1 MTKQNLAITIRSLNT
16 NTPSFQRLREFYD
29 ISYINKTGKRLSESE
44 VIDALRCADVAIAG
58 TESYSKNVI
67 ISSGNLKAISR
78 VGVGLDS
85 IDLEC
90 ASKHNIKVY
99 NTPNAPTVAVAEHTV
114 ALLLAVCKN
123 IVYYNK
129 SADSLNG
136 KAIAGMLLN
145 GKKVGVIGLG
155 RIGFKVATYLCA
167 LGCNIGFYDPYLQD
181 KEIPE
186 DWTRYSTIGE
196 LLGVSDI
203 VTLHM
208 PPASDGK
215 PIINYETVKQFKKG
229 AVLINTARS
238 ALIDERVLLD
248 AVSDGTLAGAGLD
261 VYDTLIENEGINYP
275 QIVLTPHVAS
285 NTEES
290 RRDMESEAIENL
302 IAGFQKGYW

>member
-1 MTKQNLAITIRSLNT
+1 MKPKVAITIRSFDT
-16 NTPSFQRLREFYD
+16 NTDKYQALKDNFE
-29 ISYINKTGKRLSESE
+29 IVYINNSGHRLSEDEIISA
-44 VIDALRCADVAIAG
+44 IKLADAVIAG
-58 TESYSKNVI
+58 TEKYSEKVI
-67 ISSGNLKAISR
+67 QSSDTLKAISR

-123 IVYYNK
+123 LVYYNK
-129 SADSLNG
+129 NADALNG
-136 KAIAGMLLN
+136 KAITGMLLN

-155 RIGFKVATYLCA
+155 RIGFRVATYLCA
-167 LGCNIGFYDPYLQD
+167 LGCNIGFYDPYIQG
-181 KEIPE
+181 KVIPDE
-186 DWTRYSTIGE
+186 WTRYSTIGE
-196 LLGVSDI
+196 LLEASDI

-215 PIINYETVKQFKKG
+215 PIINSETIKQFKRG

-238 ALIDERVLLD
+238 ALIDEKVLLD
-248 AVSDGTLAGAGLD
+248 AVSDGTLIGVGLD
-261 VYDTLIENEGINYP
+261 VYDTLIENESRKYP
-275 QIVLTPHVAS
+275 PIVLTPHVAS

-302 IAGFQKGYW
+302 IAGFQNGYR

>member
-1 MTKQNLAITIRSLNT
+1 MTKQKIAITIRSINT
-16 NTPSFQRLREFYD
+16 NSPSFQLLREYFD
-29 ISYINKTGKRLSESE
+29 ISYINTTGKRLSEPE
-44 VIDALRCADVAIAG
+44 VIDALHGADVAIAG

-67 ISSGNLKAISR
+67 QSSLNLKAISR

-90 ASKHNIKVY
+90 ASEHNIKVY

-114 ALLLAVCKN
+114 ALLLDVCKN

-129 SADSLNG
+129 NSDALAG
-136 KAIAGMLLN
+136 KAIAGILLN

-155 RIGFKVATYLCA
+155 RIGFKVAIYLCA
-167 LGCNIGFYDPYLQD
+167 LGCNIGFYDPYLQGKVIP
-181 KEIPE
+181 KE
-186 DWTRYSTIGE
+186 WVRYSTIGE
-196 LLGVSDI
+196 LLEASDI

-215 PIINYETVKQFKKG
+215 PIINVDTVKKFKRG
-229 AVLINTARS
+229 AVIINTARS
-238 ALIDERVLLD
+238 ALIDEKVLLD
-248 AVSDGTLAGAGLD
+248 AVSDGTIMGAGLD
-261 VYDTLIENEGINYP
+261 VYDTLIENESKKYP

-302 IAGFQKGYW
+302 IAGFQNGYR

>member
-1 MTKQNLAITIRSLNT
+1 M
-16 NTPSFQRLREFYD
+16 
-29 ISYINKTGKRLSESE
+29 
-44 VIDALRCADVAIAG
+44 IAG
-58 TESYSKNVI
+58 TEKYSEKVI
-67 ISSGNLKAISR
+67 KSTDTLKAISR

-123 IVYYNK
+123 LVYYNK
-129 SADSLNG
+129 NADALNG
-136 KAIAGMLLN
+136 KTISGMLLN
-145 GKKVGVIGLG
+145 GKNVGIIGLG

-167 LGCNIGFYDPYLQD
+167 LGCNIGFYDPYIQG
-181 KEIPE
+181 KIIPE
-186 DWTRYSTIGE
+186 DWARYSTIDE
-196 LLGVSDI
+196 LLEVSDI

-215 PIINYETVKQFKKG
+215 PIINSETVKQFKKG
-229 AVLINTARS
+229 ATLINTARS
-238 ALIDERVLLD
+238 ALIDEKVLLD
-248 AVSDGTLAGAGLD
+248 AVSDGTIMGAGLD
-261 VYDTLIENEGINYP
+261 VYDTLIENESRKYP

-290 RRDMESEAIENL
+290 RKDMESEAIENL
-302 IAGFQKGYW
+302 IAGFQKGYR

>member
-1 MTKQNLAITIRSLNT
+1 MKKQNLAITIRSLNT
-16 NTPSFQRLREFYD
+16 STPSFQRLREFFD
-29 ISYINKTGKRLSESE
+29 MSYINTTGKRLSESE
-44 VIDALRCADVAIAG
+44 VIDALRGADAAIAG
-58 TESYSKNVI
+58 TESYSRDVI
-67 ISSGNLKAISR
+67 QSSVNLKAISR

-85 IDLEC
+85 IDLKC
-90 ASKHNIKVY
+90 ASEHNIKVY

-129 SADSLNG
+129 NADTLNG
-136 KAIAGMLLN
+136 KTISGMLLN

-167 LGCNIGFYDPYLQD
+167 LGCNIGFYDPYIQG
-181 KEIPE
+181 KIIPE
-186 DWTRYSTIGE
+186 DWARYSTIDE
-196 LLGVSDI
+196 LLEASDI

-215 PIINYETVKQFKKG
+215 PIINSETVKQFKKG

-248 AVSDGTLAGAGLD
+248 AVRDGTLIGAGLD
-261 VYDTLIENEGINYP
+261 VYDTLIENEGIKYP

-302 IAGFQKGYW
+302 IAGFQNGYR